1 MTGDMDITSVMRKSC
16 INLKLKG
23 RTKAEI
29 VEEMTDLFEQSG
41 VLSDREQFIRD
52 VYLRE
57 AEGPT
62 GIGDGVAIPHGKS
75 DAVITTAMA
84 VGRSEEP
91 IEWESM
97 DEKPVRVFV
106 MFAVNSADKS
116 QLVSLLSQVA
126 VALCDEEVIKQL
138 FITKDAD
145 EIIDLFAAKG
155 RPLNAHNKEEIA

>member
-1 MTGDMDITSVMRKSC
+1 MTGEMDITSVMRESC
-16 INLKLKG
+16 INLNLKG

-29 VEEMTDLFEQSG
+29 IEEMTDMFERSG
-41 VLSDREQFIRD
+41 VLSSREQFIRD

-84 VGRSEEP
+84 VGRAAQY

-97 DEKPVRVFV
+97 DEQPVKVFV

-126 VALCDEEVIKQL
+126 VALCDEEVIKRL
-138 FITKDAD
+138 FITKNAID
-145 EIIDLFAAKG
+145 IIRLFGERK
-155 RPLNAHNKEEIA
+155 KESA

>member
-1 MTGDMDITSVMRKSC
+1 MTGEMDITNVMRDSC
-16 INLKLKG
+16 INLHLKG

-29 VEEMTDLFEQSG
+29 IEEMTDMFEQSG
-41 VLSDREQFIRD
+41 VLSDREQFVKD

-84 VGRSEEP
+84 VGRAEEYV
-91 IEWESM
+91 EWESL

-126 VALCDEEVIKQL
+126 VALCDDEVIKQL
-138 FITKDAD
+138 FITKDAG
-145 EIIDLFAAKG
+145 EIIALFGG
-155 RPLNAHNKEEIA
+155 RKEEIA

>member
-1 MTGDMDITSVMRKSC
+1 MYKRQDITSVMRKSC
-16 INLKLKG
+16 IQLHLKG

-29 VEEMTDLFEQSG
+29 IEEMTDLFEQSG
-41 VLSDREQFIRD
+41 VLSDREQFIQD

-84 VGRSEEP
+84 VGRAEED

-145 EIIDLFAAKG
+145 EIMDLFG
-155 RPLNAHNKEEIA
+155 RREGKEEIA

>member
-1 MTGDMDITSVMRKSC
+1 MTQDMDINSVMRASC
-16 INLKLKG
+16 INLDLKG

-29 VEEMTDLFEQSG
+29 IEEMAEMFDKSG
-41 VLSDREQFIRD
+41 VLSSREQFIRD

-57 AEGPT
+57 EEGPT

-84 VGRSEEP
+84 VGRARNY

-97 DEKPVRVFV
+97 DDRPVKVFV

-126 VALCDEEVIKQL
+126 VALCDEDIVKQL
-138 FITKDAD
+138 FLTEEPK
-145 EIIDLFAAKG
+145 EIITLFG
-155 RPLNAHNKEEIA
+155 RRREEIA

>member
-16 INLKLKG
+16 IQLHLKG

-29 VEEMTDLFEQSG
+29 IEEMTDLFEQSG
-41 VLSDREQFIRD
+41 VLSDREQFIQD

-84 VGRSEEP
+84 VGRAEED

-145 EIIDLFAAKG
+145 EIMDLFG
-155 RPLNAHNKEEIA
+155 RREGKEEIA

>member
-16 INLKLKG
+16 INLNLKG

-29 VEEMTDLFEQSG
+29 IEEMTDMFEESG
-41 VLSDREQFIRD
+41 VLSSREQFIRD

-57 AEGPT
+57 EEGPT

-84 VGRSEEP
+84 VGRSEEY

-97 DEKPVRVFV
+97 DEGPVKVFV

-138 FITKDAD
+138 FITKNAD
-145 EIIDLFAAKG
+145 EIIELFGK
-155 RPLNAHNKEEIA
+155 RKEEIA

>member
-16 INLKLKG
+16 INLNLKG

-29 VEEMTDLFEQSG
+29 IEEMADMFEESG
-41 VLSDREQFIRD
+41 VLSSREQFIRD

-57 AEGPT
+57 KEGPT

-84 VGRSEEP
+84 VGRAEEY

-97 DEKPVRVFV
+97 DEGPVKVFV

-138 FITKDAD
+138 FITKNAD
-145 EIIDLFAAKG
+145 EIIELFGK
-155 RPLNAHNKEEIA
+155 RKEEIA